1 MKTTN
6 ALIERMYEV
15 NTGYQQLE
23 ISLED
28 DIGRIKPGQ
37 TVLVQTTPNMHPY
50 LLDHWWPVNIKRGFW
65 IIERPINETYQIG
78 QVLTVLGLVGQPYRF
93 RRNLRNVLLVA
104 YNTPPTALLMTI
116 PWLLG
121 NNISVTMVLTGT
133 SRHYTTKHIDE
144 RVEII
149 LGEDDFAWPNQV
161 MNAGW
166 ADQVFVTVSEEDER
180 EHFVEVYQR
189 FEDIRATI
197 APNYLFGVFRPTL
210 PCGSGA
216 CGACWAETRKGD
228 KLVCVDGPAFDLTQ
242 IIKPVTAR

>member
-15 NTGYQQLE
+15 NAGFQRLE

-37 TVLVQTTPNMHPY
+37 TILVQTNQGMHPY

-65 IIERPINETYQIG
+65 IIERPIQEDYRVG

-93 RRNLRNVLLVA
+93 RRSLRNVLLVA
-104 YNTPPTALLMTI
+104 YNTAPTPLLMTI

-133 SRHYTTKHIDE
+133 SRTYTTKHIDE

-149 LGEDDFAWPNQV
+149 LGDDGFSWPDQV

-166 ADQVFVTVSEEDER
+166 ADQVFVAVNEEQELA
-180 EHFVEVYQR
+180 HFREVYER
-189 FEDIRATI
+189 FEDIRATV
-197 APNYLFGVFRPTL
+197 PTNYLFGVHRPVL

-216 CGACWAETRKGD
+216 CSACLLETRKGD
-228 KLVCVDGPAFDLTQ
+228 KLVCVEGPAFDLTQ
-242 IIKPVTAR
+242 IIKPITAR